1 MDFLFKGL
9 LKTTNTKVN
18 KDLGHRWPVDSPHK
32 MFKVCNSYM
41 FWRIHGDIE
50 NTVTEIA
57 KTKLILP
64 VWDILCL
71 ECITSYVQ
79 LNTFISRYRY
89 SHFGDTLKCMF
100 LDENAWL
107 SIRHAAL
114 FLGVRL
120 IISQYIYNILK
131 PGVKSRV
138 KMKLEQRRQ
147 AMLQLHLSDQQ
158 FYCLQRRVLY

>member
-9 LKTTNTKVN
+9 LKTTNTNVN
-18 KDLGHRWPVDSPHK
+18 KGLGHRWPVDSPHK

-100 LDENAWL
+100 LYENAWL

-120 IISQYIYNILK
+120 MISQYLFGNGLT
-131 PGVKSRV
+131 PN
-138 KMKLEQRRQ
+138 RQ
-147 AMLQLHLSDQQ
+147 QAIARKKNVDKDPIRLVSSLVHNELPSN
-158 FYCLQRRVLY
+158 L